1 MDYDNIIRLTSEAML
16 LCLMVSLPVV
26 AVSAVVGLLVSFV
39 QAITSLQDQSIS
51 QGTKLIA
58 VVIPWSLPRPGVA
71 RWCCALR
78 SPCSKRHWFDGDAQ
92 IQAPPAAGVG
102 AMGAM
107 GATTHWRRLT
117 QCSVA

>member
-58 VVIPWSLPRPGVA
+58 VVITLVIAAPWGGAVVLRFAQSLLKA
-71 RWCCALR
+71 AL
-78 SPCSKRHWFDGDAQ
+78 
-92 IQAPPAAGVG
+92 V
-102 AMGAM
+102 
-107 GATTHWRRLT
+107 
-117 QCSVA
+117 